1 MKIEVKRSFATNI
14 KNIVQKMENVETTF
28 FCVTQVSTK
37 AAGTRAIIFEFV
49 ILMQNEM
56 RNDSYYFTRV
66 SEKSKKNDLLEF
78 S

>member
-1 MKIEVKRSFATNI
+1 M
-14 KNIVQKMENVETTF
+14 
-28 FCVTQVSTK
+28 STK

-66 SEKSKKNDLLEF
+66 SEKSKKNDILEF